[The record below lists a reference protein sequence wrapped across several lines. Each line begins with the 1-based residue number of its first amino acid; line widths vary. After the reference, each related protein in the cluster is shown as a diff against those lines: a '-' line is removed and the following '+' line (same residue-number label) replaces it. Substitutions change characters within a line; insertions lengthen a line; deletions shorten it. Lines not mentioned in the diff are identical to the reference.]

1 MDNVNLFNNTSVVP
15 SEGKAMLKE
24 FKEFAVKG
32 NVVDMAVGVIIGAA
46 FGKIV
51 TSVVNQ
57 VIMPP
62 LGLMTGN
69 VDFSNKGVMLDEK
82 AKALAAQG
90 LSVKEI
96 VDKGGSVL
104 QYGAFINTV
113 VDFVLVAIAI
123 FVMVKLISR
132 MRPPPPPPPPA
143 TKDCPQCA
151 MPVPVKALKCGHCL
165 SQL

>member
-1 MDNVNLFNNTSVVP
+1 MSFMS
-15 SEGKAMLKE
+15 E

-32 NVVDMAVGVIIGAA
+32 NVMDMAVGVIIGAA

-62 LGLMTGN
+62 LGIMTGS
-69 VDFSNKGVMLDEK
+69 VDFSNKGMMLDEK

-96 VDKGGSVL
+96 VDKGGAVL

-113 VDFVLVAIAI
+113 VDFLLVA
-123 FVMVKLISR
+123 
-132 MRPPPPPPPPA
+132 
-143 TKDCPQCA
+143 
-151 MPVPVKALKCGHCL
+151 
-165 SQL
+165 